1 MKKIYCVI
9 CDKYKKYR
17 TPKISHIF
25 ERSLAVSIICR
36 KYDNEDTKIFK
47 EKESIQMLK
56 MFGLFENIYFKNM
69 TEENII
75 ETIT

>member
-25 ERSLAVSIICR
+25 ERSLVVSIICR

-47 EKESIQMLK
+47 EKESI
-56 MFGLFENIYFKNM
+56 
-69 TEENII
+69 
-75 ETIT
+75 